1 MLMPKYS
8 LRRFLREKI
17 MPNEIEVATTL
28 DRFKDILAERY
39 DGLSTRLKQVA
50 DFISE
55 EPMVLAFE
63 TMSVISVKAGVPIST
78 LSRFANTF
86 GFDGFSKMQVLFSDQ
101 YFHKPRDYKE
111 RIKRAKE
118 EGPLKV
124 DTVQGIF
131 ESLGDSN
138 IKAMEDLLVGVSST
152 KLEEAIRLLSEA
164 DTIYVQGVRRAYPI
178 ASYLWYM
185 LLKGD
190 SKVELIDSV
199 GGMRVPMF
207 KQIKKDDVL
216 LITTFKPHAQESI
229 DTIERAHEVGAK
241 IVAITDNQ
249 MSDHGRKADI
259 SFEIIEN
266 DVMEFRSL
274 TSAMFVAQTLAVGLM
289 L

>member
-1 MLMPKYS
+1 MLKYS
-8 LRRFLREKI
+8 LGHCLREII
-17 MPNEIEVATTL
+17 MPNKIEVADTL
-28 DRFKDILAERY
+28 DKFKDILAERY
-39 DGLSTRLKQVA
+39 DSLSNRLKQVA

-55 EPMVLAFE
+55 EPMVVAFE
-63 TMSVISVKAGVPIST
+63 TMTVISEKAGVPIST

-118 EGPLKV
+118 DGSFEV
-124 DTVQGIF
+124 DSIQGIF

-138 IKAMEDLLVGVSST
+138 IKAMEDVLVGIPAS
-152 KLEEAIRLLSEA
+152 KLEDAIKLLSSA
-164 DTIYVQGVRRAYPI
+164 STIYVQGARRAYPV

-190 SKVELIDSV
+190 ASVVLIDSV
-199 GGMRVPMF
+199 GGMRSPML
-207 KQIKKDDVL
+207 KQLKKDDVL
-216 LITTFKPHAQESI
+216 LITTFKPHAKESI
-229 DTIERAHEVGAK
+229 AAIERAHEVGAK

-249 MSDHGRKADI
+249 MSEHGRKVDI

-274 TSAMFVAQTLAVGLM
+274 TSAMFIAQTLAVGLM

>member
-1 MLMPKYS
+1 MMQ
-8 LRRFLREKI
+8 
-17 MPNEIEVATTL
+17 NDIEVATTL
-28 DRFKDILAERY
+28 DKFKDILAERY
-39 DGLSTRLKQVA
+39 DKLSNRLKQVA
-50 DFISE
+50 DFITE
-55 EPMVLAFE
+55 EPMVVAFE

-118 EGPLKV
+118 EGPLQV
-124 DTVQGIF
+124 DTVKGIF

-138 IKAMEDLLVGVSST
+138 IKAMEDLLVGISPS
-152 KLEEAIRLLSEA
+152 KLEEAITLLSQA
-164 DTIYVQGVRRAYPI
+164 NTIFVQGVRRAYPI

-190 SKVELIDSV
+190 SNVELVDSV
-199 GGMRVPMF
+199 GGMRTPML
-207 KQIKKDDVL
+207 KQIKKNDVL

-229 DTIERAHEVGAK
+229 DAIERAHKVGAK

-249 MSDHGRKADI
+249 MSEHGRKADL